1 MRAEHLRP
9 SGTGAVLWDPD
20 EEWRDAERTI
30 DEVAAKFGA
39 GAVRP
44 ATLVRPAGERR
55 GERTR
60 PGADDDDDAAAA
72 AAGWGW

>member
-1 MRAEHLRP
+1 MLGIKRQTQMERVK
-9 SGTGAVLWDPD
+9 TAVR
-20 EEWRDAERTI
+20 EAVAYI
-30 DEVAAKFGA
+30 DEVAAKFGT

-44 ATLVRPAGERR
+44 ATLVRPAADRR
-55 GERTR
+55 GERPR